1 MKIIT
6 LLIIIQAL
14 FMVSCNRSNNIVI
27 KDDIYEDREH
37 FRIETKT
44 ATYVFDKAG
53 GGLSRVIDRNGI
65 DWVHYNGDP
74 HAKVPS
80 GASGGY
86 RGIPNMVFRG
96 DDGGAGHPGFDQC
109 ISEIV
114 DERTIRST
122 SKSGKWQW
130 SWTFFD
136 DHARMVVEK
145 ADPERTYWFLYEGPV
160 AGSFNP
166 YNKYWGTDLGGPR
179 YETPSLNKG
188 ENIVGNW
195 QWVYFGDKD
204 TDRSFFVAQKPADE
218 LNDFFSYMGNT
229 SDGNDA
235 PDGMIVFGFGR
246 DKGTVSLL
254 KGPGITFVIG
264 FLERKIATNDD
275 HRWAAQ
281 KINDIMNRE

>member
-1 MKIIT
+1 MKSIT
-6 LLIIIQAL
+6 LLAFLQVI
-14 FMVSCNRSNNIVI
+14 FMISCSPSNGIVI
-27 KDDIYEDREH
+27 KDDIYEGRAH

-44 ATYVFDKAG
+44 ATYLFDKAG
-53 GGLSRVIDRNGI
+53 GGLSRVMDADGI

-74 HAKVPS
+74 HAK
-80 GASGGY
+80 GASGAAGGF

-109 ISEIV
+109 ISEKV
-114 DERTIRST
+114 DDRTIRST

-136 DHARMVVEK
+136 DHARMTMEK
-145 ADPERTYWFLYEGPV
+145 VDRDRTYWFLYEGPV

-166 YNKYWGTDLGGPR
+166 YNNYWGTDLGGPR

-195 QWVYFGDKD
+195 EWVYFGAKD
-204 TDRSFFVAQKPADE
+204 TNRIFYVAQSPGDN
-218 LNDFFSYMGNT
+218 LNDFFAYMGNT

-246 DKGTVSLL
+246 DKGTIALMREDDV
-254 KGPGITFVIG
+254 TFYIG
-264 FLERKIATNDD
+264 FLDKKITSEKD
-275 HRWAAQ
+275 HKWAGQ
-281 KINDIMNRE
+281 QIKKITGR